1 MSGHKQIWPEFGLV
15 DGGCT
20 PKAGSKLESV
30 LQYLTIY
37 IVCVANAFVGSFA
50 NENNS
55 ITTGIMPAADI
66 GLISLLK
73 GQCSDWDYDQECSRL
88 FQN

>member
-1 MSGHKQIWPEFGLV
+1 MSGHKQIWPEFNLV

-20 PKAGSKLESV
+20 PKAESKLESI

-50 NENNS
+50 NENN
-55 ITTGIMPAADI
+55 IIIIGIMLAADI
-66 GLISLLK
+66 GLISILK
-73 GQCSDWDYDQECSRL
+73 GQRSDWAYGQECSHL